1 MALKLKAMKSAGV
14 QCSTNPDTFA
24 KLDATQAT
32 DLLTE
37 IKVDPVRYMAWK
49 KVQIE
54 VNNKTKE
61 KMKIVNVSAAEEEFI
76 EVVKE
81 EIMEFKDH
89 IERVKNQY
97 NQVKR
102 IKEILPNNNVMVQID
117 FAEDYKC
124 QSQDEIQ
131 SAYWN
136 TTQVDIHPAVYYK
149 DDDNLKHKSFV
160 FVSDEPGHNASTV
173 YAILKKLIPEIKII
187 IPDLNMVHY

>member
-14 QCSTNPDTFA
+14 QCSTNPDMFA
-24 KLDATQAT
+24 KLDTTQAT

-37 IKVDPVRYMAWK
+37 IKVDLVRYTVWK

-61 KMKIVNVSAAEEEFI
+61 KMKIVNVSAAKEEFI
-76 EVVKE
+76 KVVKE

-89 IERVKNQY
+89 VERVKNQY
-97 NQVKR
+97 YQVKML
-102 IKEILPNNNVMVQID
+102 KEILPNNNVLVQMD

-136 TTQVDIHPAVYYK
+136 TTQVTIHPAV
-149 DDDNLKHKSFV
+149 
-160 FVSDEPGHNASTV
+160 
-173 YAILKKLIPEIKII
+173 
-187 IPDLNMVHY
+187 